1 MNFSREVAA
10 AAASHLGHKRA
21 WDDTA
26 VTYIVLCT
34 LSLSNGK
41 MTIAHFRVAGCSKDL
56 MAFHTWL
63 APKLKRRS
71 KIRTM
76 SQKCLDIL
84 ELQHASGSSRAMLL
98 EFQMA
103 PLFLNSAAASAEPIL

>member
-1 MNFSREVAA
+1 
-10 AAASHLGHKRA
+10 
-21 WDDTA
+21 
-26 VTYIVLCT
+26 
-34 LSLSNGK
+34 
-41 MTIAHFRVAGCSKDL
+41 

-84 ELQHASGSSRAMLL
+84 ELLLPWTSLDMDIIFDFEFYSLEGNMITRGAVVGKTGKTLVSTWLGGIECGGGAPPSRQCSDMVVL
-98 EFQMA
+98 
-103 PLFLNSAAASAEPIL
+103 PV

>member
-1 MNFSREVAA
+1 MKWQQQQVIWAIKE
-10 AAASHLGHKRA
+10 LGRHGGYLR
-21 WDDTA
+21 
-26 VTYIVLCT
+26 T

-84 ELQHASGSSRAMLL
+84 ELLL
-98 EFQMA
+98 QWTSLDMDRTLDFDVIGGM
-103 PLFLNSAAASAEPIL
+103 